1 MKKVVNWIDRYIEE
15 VILCVLLLALTSVM
29 FMQIVLRYVFSST
42 LAWPEEFCRYC
53 FIYTAFFAI
62 PFCIKR
68 HSMLCVDIIVNFF
81 PKKIK
86 RLFDMAAELM
96 SLVLWSFLWY
106 HSWFVLL
113 EAMKNTSYSMTM
125 GIPLYWIYGM
135 PFVALF
141 FAVVR
146 QVQRIILVF
155 IQLWR
160 KQAPGDENKRGE
172 EEVS

>member
-1 MKKVVNWIDRYIEE
+1 MKRVVNWIDRYIEE
-15 VILCVLLLALTSVM
+15 VILCVLLFALTSVM

-86 RLFDMAAELM
+86 RLFDTAAELI

-106 HSWFVLL
+106 HSWFVLV
-113 EAMKNTSYSMTM
+113 EAVKNTSYSTTM
-125 GIPLYWIYGM
+125 NMPLYWIYGM

-141 FAVVR
+141 FAVAR

-155 IQLWR
+155 VQMWR
-160 KQAPGDENKRGE
+160 KSPLDNGNKTGK